1 MDNIQLNSG
10 AKLSFSYTVTYQQVA
25 STTMIDVKDQDLLKK
40 EKYKDTSP
48 NIYPD
53 ISIYSTDS
61 CLKSRWILFNE
72 KTGNKRT
79 YEQVYDDMQQDI
91 NTYNS

>member
-10 AKLSFSYTVTYQQVA
+10 AKLSFSYTVTYQQQA
-25 STTMIDVKDQDLLKK
+25 STTTIDVEDQDLLK
-40 EKYKDTSP
+40 ESKYKDE
-48 NIYPD
+48 YPD
-53 ISIYSTDS
+53 IGIYSTDS

-79 YEQVYDDMQQDI
+79 YEQVYDDMQEDI
-91 NTYNS
+91 NAYNS